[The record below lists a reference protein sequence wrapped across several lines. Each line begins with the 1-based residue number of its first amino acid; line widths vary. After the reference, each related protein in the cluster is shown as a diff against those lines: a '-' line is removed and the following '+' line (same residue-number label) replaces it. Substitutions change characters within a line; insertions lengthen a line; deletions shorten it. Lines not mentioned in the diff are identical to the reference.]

1 MIKLII
7 FDFDGVI
14 DNNYDLSFELN
25 GKKFIDLTRE
35 EHKKIYEGN
44 IHNERE
50 KLKHRD
56 TGFDFL
62 GHLSD
67 TRKTRKIK
75 EETKNALQRLAQ
87 NYDLGIVSSCYE
99 YGIKDYLGVNE
110 VKDLFSFLYGLETHK
125 LKTHKFRKVLNEL
138 NLKENE
144 CIFITDTLGD
154 ILEANEVGIPTIAVD
169 FGYHERE
176 RLEKGNP
183 LNIVSSF
190 EELVET
196 IKNLV

>member
-25 GKKFIDLTRE
+25 GKKFTDLTRE

-44 IHNERE
+44 IHTERE

-56 TGFDFL
+56 TGFYFL
-62 GHLSD
+62 RHLSN

-75 EETKNALQRLAQ
+75 KETKNALQKLAQ

-99 YGIKDYLGVNE
+99 YGIKDYLEANE
-110 VKDLFSFLYGLETHK
+110 IKDLFSFLYGLETHK
-125 LKTHKFRKVLNEL
+125 LKTHKFKKVLDEL

-154 ILEANEVGIPTIAVD
+154 ILEANEIGIPTIAVD

-176 RLEKGNP
+176 RLDKGNP
-183 LNIVSSF
+183 LDIVSSF